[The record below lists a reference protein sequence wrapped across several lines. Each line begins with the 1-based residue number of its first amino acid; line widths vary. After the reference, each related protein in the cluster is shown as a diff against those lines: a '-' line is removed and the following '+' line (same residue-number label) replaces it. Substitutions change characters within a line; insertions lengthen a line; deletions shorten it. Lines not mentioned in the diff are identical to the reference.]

1 MGTFLTILVLASALV
16 ALVAGISALRAG
28 LKLRRTRAALRS
40 HLQSEV
46 ARLTRRTTELEKNLA
61 ALDVRA
67 QALPLRIFELQQNLA
82 TLRILANAL
91 GTSLRQAQKLLS
103 STGLK
108 SILLRPLTEAF
119 QAFRNGRSGDPA
131 GPGRRGDTSRS

>member
-1 MGTFLTILVLASALV
+1 MGTFLIILVLASALV
-16 ALVAGISALRAG
+16 ALVAAISALRAG

-46 ARLTRRTTELEKNLA
+46 ARLARRTTELEKNLA

-67 QALPLRIFELQQNLA
+67 QALPVRIFELQQNLA

-103 STGLK
+103 STGLG
-108 SILLRPLTEAF
+108 SSLVRPLTEAF
-119 QAFRNGRSGDPA
+119 QAFRNGRSGGSANSERQGATP
-131 GPGRRGDTSRS
+131 RS